1 MQGVTMRRGR
11 VPAPVLAAALL
22 GWLGIYLL
30 YPGWAISLG
39 AWRPASARRQ
49 EAGPWTGG

>member
-11 VPAPVLAAALL
+11 VQAVVLAAALR
-22 GWLGIYLL
+22 GWLGIYLR

-39 AWRPASARRQ
+39 ASRPAWARRQ

>member
-1 MQGVTMRRGR
+1 MRRGR
-11 VPAPVLAAALL
+11 VPALLLGAALL
-22 GWLGIYLL
+22 GWRGIYLR

-39 AWRPASARRQ
+39 ASRPASARRQ